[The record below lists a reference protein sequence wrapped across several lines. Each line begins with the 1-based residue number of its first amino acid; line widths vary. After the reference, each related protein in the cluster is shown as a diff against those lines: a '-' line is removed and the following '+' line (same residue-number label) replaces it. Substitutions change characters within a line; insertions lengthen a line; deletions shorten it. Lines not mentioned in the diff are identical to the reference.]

1 MVSSRAAF
9 MAEENGQVAKGPDEA
24 LIDGIVDARTA
35 PFILAATILASSMA
49 FIDSSIAGIALPA
62 IGLDLGASF
71 QALQWVVNA
80 YTLMLGGLIL
90 VGGAVGDR
98 FGRRRIFLVGMVTFA
113 AASLACAMAPTV
125 EALIAARAAKGV
137 GAALLVPQSLA
148 IIAASFPRERR
159 GRAIGIWAAASGIT
173 TTIGPPLGGFLLD
186 TLDWRAVFWINLPL
200 AAIAVWLTAHYVPR
214 VLPRKADGPLDWQG
228 ACTAILGFGLLTL
241 GLTLM
246 SDPDVPR
253 PAVLWCI
260 AAGVVGVIAFVRIEQ
275 KGAAP
280 LVPMALFQSRAFT
293 IANVTTLLLYGAIGA
308 IFFLLPFDLIARRGM
323 SAGEAGLAMLPI
335 GLIIGALARNVGAF
349 ADRRGPRE
357 PLVLGAVCVTA
368 SGLLFAGGFDGVW
381 LGAMPP
387 ILALGFGLA
396 CIVTPLTTAV
406 MNSAP
411 DVLSGAASGVNN
423 AASRLAG
430 LFSIALLG
438 SIASIVFM
446 GGVETAG
453 LAAEGRRFG
462 LLPDPSD
469 PEFEPL
475 AAAFRDGYAWAMLLA
490 ALLSAIAAIVAALF
504 IPGRPATDPET
515 AAAD

>member
-1 MVSSRAAF
+1 
-9 MAEENGQVAKGPDEA
+9 MAENGGKIGGGAADETGDA
-24 LIDGIVDARTA
+24 VVDARTA
-35 PFILAATILASSMA
+35 PFVLAATILASSMA

-98 FGRRRIFLVGMVTFA
+98 FGRRRIFLIGMVTFA
-113 AASLACAMAPTV
+113 LASLACAMAPTV
-125 EALIAARAAKGV
+125 EALIAARAAKGI

-159 GRAIGIWAAASGIT
+159 GRAIGVWAAASGIT
-173 TTIGPPLGGFLLD
+173 TTIGPPVGGFLLD

-200 AAIAVWLTAHYVPR
+200 AVIAVWLTVRYVPR
-214 VLPRKADGPLDWQG
+214 ILPRKADGPLDWQG
-228 ACTAILGFGLLTL
+228 AATAILGFGLLTL

-246 SDPDVPR
+246 SDPAIPR
-253 PAVLWCI
+253 PAVLWCV
-260 AAGVVGVIAFVRIEQ
+260 AAGVIGIVVFVRIEQ

-293 IANVTTLLLYGAIGA
+293 IANITTLLLYGAIGA
-308 IFFLLPFDLIARRGM
+308 IFFLLPFDLITRRGM

-335 GLIIGALARNVGAF
+335 GIIIGALARNVGAF

-357 PLVLGAVCVTA
+357 PLVLGAVFVTV
-368 SGLLFAGGFDGVW
+368 SGLLFAGGFEGLW
-381 LGAMPP
+381 FGAMPP

-423 AASRLAG
+423 AASRLSG

-438 SIASIVFM
+438 SIASMIFM
-446 GGVETAG
+446 GGVEAAG
-453 LAAEGRRFG
+453 LDPEGRRFG
-462 LLPDPSD
+462 LLPAPGDPD
-469 PEFEPL
+469 YAVL

-490 ALLSAIAAIVAALF
+490 AGSSAAAAIVAALF
-504 IPGRPATDPET
+504 IPGRPADSPEP
-515 AAAD
+515 AGAD